1 MKIDLTS
8 MGEHDWSVRIQES
21 QDADATTHRVSVS
34 PETVETL
41 GVTDEQR
48 LVHEAIAVYLDHEKG
63 TSLPHDVDF
72 DWFEHH
78 VDGFLDE
85 LTTRLS

>member
-1 MKIDLTS
+1 MTIDLQS
-8 MGEHDWSVRIQES
+8 IGDHDWSVRIQES
-21 QDADATTHRVSVS
+21 KDADATTHRITVSEEIVAS
-34 PETVETL
+34 L
-41 GVTDEQR
+41 GVTDER
-48 LVHEAIAVYLDHEKG
+48 ALVHEAVAVWLDHDKG
-63 TSLPHDVDF
+63 TALPHDVDF